1 MDIGKKIR
9 EVIEYRGM
17 NTSEFARRLCTT
29 NQNVHDIFKRTSI
42 DTELLER
49 IGEILDHDFFQ
60 YYANPASFGHP
71 EKKKTRVLVEI
82 EIDADLKKSLRNQLL
97 QALE

>member
-1 MDIGKKIR
+1 MDIGKKIKQ
-9 EVIEYRGM
+9 VVDQRGM
-17 NTSEFARRLCTT
+17 GTSEFARRLCTT
-29 NQNVHDIFKRTSI
+29 TQNAHDIYKRTSI

-49 IGEILDHDFFQ
+49 IGEILEHDFFQ
-60 YYANPASFGHP
+60 YYANPSSFGYP